1 MDLQGGTSVLEK
13 SALAFLAGVLIGG
26 VATYFAVRDKERKR
40 ADEEIESVKAAL
52 SKDIFKKPEDEK
64 TSQYGNV
71 IDPKKTSIVVTPC
84 TIALCAKEKGPQED
98 PSPEDIPEVISM
110 ESFVE
115 DEEYEKETLIYYEG
129 NGVLTDQFDHVIDL
143 DKTIGREPL
152 NHFGEEEEDTVY
164 VRDRNL
170 MVDYEVVLEHK
181 DSPPT
186 ALMEGDE
193 DDD

>member
-13 SALAFLAGVLIGG
+13 EALTFLAGLLIGG

-52 SKDIFKKPEDEK
+52 SKDIFKKPEDK
-64 TSQYGNV
+64 NT
-71 IDPKKTSIVVTPC
+71 
-84 TIALCAKEKGPQED
+84 TIATTPETIRVYVNEKGPQED
-98 PSPEDIPEVISM
+98 PSPEDIPEVITM
-110 ESFVE
+110 ERFVE

-152 NHFGEEEEDTVY
+152 NHFGEEEEDIVY
-164 VRDRNL
+164 VRDKNL